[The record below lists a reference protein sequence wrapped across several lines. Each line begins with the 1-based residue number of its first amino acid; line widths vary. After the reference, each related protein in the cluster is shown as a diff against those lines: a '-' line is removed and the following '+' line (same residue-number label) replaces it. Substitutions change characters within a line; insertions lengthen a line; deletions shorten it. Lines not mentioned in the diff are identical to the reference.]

1 MQLPFENGRRRRI
14 YLMRHAEAA
23 YFNAAGQREP
33 DPRLVALT
41 PKGRSEA
48 LAMSDWLAMVPFD
61 RVICSGLQRTRE
73 TATLVLRGRDLP
85 IEVMTPLEEIR
96 GAKMEERAALSPS
109 DYAYSMFRA
118 GEPGAAFAAGETFK
132 AFHAR
137 VLPAFIDILEDEGW
151 TNLLLV
157 CHGATNRVILT
168 WFLGLGLDA
177 FGQLE
182 QDSCC
187 LNILDFDQLAG
198 AGLIARRII
207 RGLNITAYD
216 TAKTQSRLL
225 SMEGL
230 AKRTAEAAATK
241 PSR

>member
-1 MQLPFENGRRRRI
+1 MELPFEQGRRRRI

-33 DPRLVALT
+33 DPRIVPLT

-48 LAMSDWLAMVPFD
+48 LAMSDWLAPVPFD
-61 RVICSGLQRTRE
+61 RAICSGLQRTRE
-73 TATLVLRGRDLP
+73 TASVVLGGRDLAL
-85 IEVMTPLEEIR
+85 EVVTELEEIR
-96 GAKMEERAALSPS
+96 GAGLEERAALSPS

-118 GEPGAAFAAGETFK
+118 GEPGAAFAAGEAFK
-132 AFHAR
+132 DFHAR
-137 VLPAFIDILEDEGW
+137 ILPAFIDILEDPGW

-157 CHGATNRVILT
+157 CHGGTNRAIMT

-177 FGQLE
+177 FGQIE

-187 LNILDFDQLAG
+187 LNILDFDQLDG
-198 AGLIARRII
+198 SGLIIRRIV
-207 RGLNITAYD
+207 RGMNITAYD
-216 TAKTQSRLL
+216 TAKTGSRLL

-230 AKRTAEAAATK
+230 AKRTAEALARK
-241 PSR
+241 PE